1 MSWWKNCT
9 EESVE
14 PAEVKLGVEK
24 ANVAHKQ
31 AVDDFERLR
40 RMETDGEILRFMAV
54 QLIIIKQI
62 LSSK

>member
-14 PAEVKLGVEK
+14 PEVKLGVEK
-24 ANVAHKQ
+24 ANVAHRQ
-31 AVDDFERLR
+31 ATDDIERLHK
-40 RMETDGEILRFMAV
+40 METDGEILRFIAQ
-54 QLIIIKQI
+54 QLIIIKQM

>member
-14 PAEVKLGVEK
+14 PEIKLGVEK

-31 AVDDFERLR
+31 AVDDFERLSK
-40 RMETDGEILRFMAV
+40 MKTDGEILRFIAE
-54 QLIIIKQI
+54 QPIIIKQV
-62 LSSK
+62 LFLK

>member
-14 PAEVKLGVEK
+14 SAEVKLGVEK

-31 AVDDFERLR
+31 AVDDFKRLR
-40 RMETDGEILRFMAV
+40 RMETDGEILRFMAA
-54 QLIIIKQI
+54 QLIIIKQM